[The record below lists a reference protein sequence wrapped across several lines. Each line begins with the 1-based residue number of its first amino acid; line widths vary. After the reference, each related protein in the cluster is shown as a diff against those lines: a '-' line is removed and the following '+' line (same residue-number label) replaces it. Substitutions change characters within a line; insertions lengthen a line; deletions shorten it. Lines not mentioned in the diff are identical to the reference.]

1 MKYKFL
7 LLTLCSFVILSACGG
22 SGTTE
27 TQTSETTQI
36 EVSDVVFAKS
46 LGENMEPVDPTDTF
60 YPNEPVNVSVVING
74 RPKSGVV
81 TGNFYYGDQFIAGTS
96 VDLGDTNSGVIFS
109 IGQDTYVGFTL
120 SHDTDF
126 PVSDQY
132 FIEVLINDQKLGDY
146 RFAVVEP

>member
-96 VDLGDTNSGVIFS
+96 VDLGDTNSGVSSQSDKTLTWVLLFHTTPIFRS
-109 IGQDTYVGFTL
+109 VTNIL
-120 SHDTDF
+120 SKF
-126 PVSDQY
+126 
-132 FIEVLINDQKLGDY
+132 
-146 RFAVVEP
+146 